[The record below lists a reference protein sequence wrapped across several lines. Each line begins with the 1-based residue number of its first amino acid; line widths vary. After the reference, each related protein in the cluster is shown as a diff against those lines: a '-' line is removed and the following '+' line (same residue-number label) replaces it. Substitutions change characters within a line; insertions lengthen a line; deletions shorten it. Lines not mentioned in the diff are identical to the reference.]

1 MKPKVSMVAPAYMP
15 AEAFGG
21 PVQAIAAIAKIL
33 VERGYGVRVFTTDVR
48 DPFHP
53 RSETPLLSHEH
64 LDGVDVERERPVA
77 FVAGYWVTPKLF
89 SRLVSENSDLIFA
102 HCARSFQ
109 LDIAALASFVLRKPL
124 IVAPHGSVYSYGLF
138 RGGLRRPLYVV
149 HNAALKLVFKQA
161 KRIVATSQEEVR
173 QISRFGADMAKVV
186 LIPNFVEESQFS
198 RLPER
203 GGLRQNYGLTGNVK
217 IILFVGRMARVKGLE
232 TLLGAFSEVIK
243 SRDDVWLV
251 LVGPDGGYYKQM
263 IDLSQRLRCSHRVIT
278 PGPLY
283 GDKKLEAFVDSD
295 IVVMPSDYES
305 FGIVALEAFGCGKPV
320 VGSRVGGLQELIIPD
335 HTGLLFERGNIV
347 ELGSI
352 LKSLLDR
359 PDFVDEMGGR
369 ARKFV
374 FEKYSDRAIGWQVLT
389 MCEQLG
395 EATIAS

>member
-1 MKPKVSMVAPAYMP
+1 MP

-21 PVQAIAAIAKIL
+21 PVRAISAIAKIL
-33 VERGYGVRVFTTDVR
+33 TTRGYSVRVFTTDIR
-48 DPFHP
+48 DPMRP
-53 RSETPLLSHEH
+53 RSDTPLLPHEDV
-64 LDGVDVERERPVA
+64 DGVPVERERPVA
-77 FVAGYWVTPKLF
+77 FIAGYWVTLRLF
-89 SRLVSENSDLIFA
+89 SRLISENSDLIFA

-124 IVAPHGSVYSYGLF
+124 IVAPHGSVYSYKLF

-374 FEKYSDRAIGWQVLT
+374 SEKYSDRAIGWQVLT